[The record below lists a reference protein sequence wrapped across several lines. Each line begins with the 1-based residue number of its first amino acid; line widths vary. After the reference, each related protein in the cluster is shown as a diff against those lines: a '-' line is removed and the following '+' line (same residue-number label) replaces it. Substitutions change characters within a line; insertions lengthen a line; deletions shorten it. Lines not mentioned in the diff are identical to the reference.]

1 MRANVVKYVALLAVT
16 GLIAFMLAKRLGAFD
31 SGTKEAESAANAP
44 RLMTVSAIRAEPQVL
59 EDRLR
64 STGTLLAEESVDLT
78 AEVSGRIIH
87 IGFEEGR
94 PVQKGTL
101 LVKIDDDELQAQLRK
116 TVHQL
121 TLARTQERRMTELRT
136 IEAVSQEETDRAIT
150 ERMSLEADSALL
162 RAQINRTEIR
172 APFSGTAGLR
182 QVSPGQFV
190 TNGTP
195 IATLV
200 QTSPLKLEFAVP
212 EKMLHRLKVGQDVDF
227 TTSDGKQRKA
237 RVFAIQPGIDPA
249 TRSVNVRARYTNSN
263 ADLVPGF
270 FADVDLILDS
280 RNDALSVPTEAL
292 IPELGKV
299 KLLLYRGGGVSQVE
313 VTTGIRTADEVEIA
327 SGLQPGDT
335 VITSGILQLREG
347 MPVKLTMSN

>member
-1 MRANVVKYVALLAVT
+1 MVRYVALLAVT
-16 GLIAFMLAKRLGAFD
+16 GVVGFLLAKRLGAFD
-31 SGTKEAESAANAP
+31 TDIKGNEGSGKATNA
-44 RLMTVSAIRAEPQVL
+44 MTVGAVKVEPHTVA
-59 EDRLR
+59 DRLR
-64 STGTLLAEESVDLT
+64 STGTLLAEESVNLT
-78 AEVSGRIIH
+78 AEVSGRITL

-94 PVQKGTL
+94 PVQQGTL

-116 TVHQL
+116 TIHQIR
-121 TLARTQERRMTELRT
+121 LARTQEKRITELLA
-136 IEAVSQEETDRAIT
+136 IEAVSQEEADRVIT

-162 RAQINRTEIR
+162 RAQIDRTEIR

-212 EKMLHRLKVGQDVDF
+212 EKMLHRLKVGQDVEF
-227 TTSDGKQRKA
+227 TTSDGKQRTA
-237 RVFAIQPGIDPA
+237 RVFAIQPGVDPA
-249 TRSVNVRARYTNSN
+249 TRSVNVRARYSNSSS
-263 ADLVPGF
+263 DLVPGF
-270 FADVDLILDS
+270 FADVDLVLET
-280 RNDALSVPTEAL
+280 REDALSVPAEAL

-299 KLLLYRGGGVSQVE
+299 KLLLYRNGLVNQAE
-313 VTTGIRTADEVEIA
+313 VTTGIRTADDVEIL

-347 MPVKLTMSN
+347 MPVAVRID